1 VDGEEIVMT
10 TTSRVAE
17 SDNAPGDLTALENT
31 LKTATAQP
39 AAPQGDVKQPD
50 STVTKPEYIQ
60 DKFWTGNLEESLR
73 KQAEAYVPLQSQY
86 GRMANDLGQ
95 QRKLT
100 DRLILGLDKQNPNGT
115 PAPVK
120 AAVKVTAR
128 DLVDKP
134 AETIEAV
141 VNARLEAE
149 RTERERQEAQSMME
163 SAEQAFMSNHPDY
176 ATIASGTEFTK
187 WVQASPSRKIA
198 ARAAA
203 QGDYSAADGL
213 LTEFKAGQVSATKTD
228 DTAGARAAGLET
240 AAQAGGTSG
249 GNKPIYR
256 RADLIRLKMEKP
268 EVYGDPKFQAEIMQA
283 YAEKRVK

>member
-1 VDGEEIVMT
+1 VDGAEDVMT
-10 TTSRVAE
+10 TTSRVAN
-17 SDNAPGDLTALENT
+17 SDAAPGDLTALENT
-31 LKTATAQP
+31 LKAATAQP

-50 STVTKPEYIQ
+50 STVTKPDYIQ
-60 DKFWTGNLEESLR
+60 DKFWTGNLDESLR

-115 PAPVK
+115 PAATTPT
-120 AAVKVTAR
+120 VKVTAR

-134 AETIEAV
+134 AETIDAV
-141 VNARLEAE
+141 VTARLTAE
-149 RTERERQEAQSMME
+149 RAEREREEAQNAMAA
-163 SAEQAFMSNHPDY
+163 AEAAFMANHSDY
-176 ATIASGTEFTK
+176 AQVASGAAFTK
-187 WVQASPSRKIA
+187 WVQASPTRKLA

-213 LTEFKAGQVSATKTD
+213 LTEFKAEQAAATKTD
-228 DTAGARAAGLET
+228 DTAGARGASLES
-240 AAQAGGTSG
+240 AAQAAGGVSPG
-249 GNKPIYR
+249 KPIYR

-268 EVYGDPKFQAEIMQA
+268 HVYSDPKFQAEIMQA